1 MPFLFSQAE
10 GFVIAKTSRASHHPQ
25 LMSENPTA
33 HEHLWEGTGVSHG
46 VAHAVVHV
54 LKEHF
59 DEPDTT
65 PITPEEVESDLAR
78 WHTALEVTR
87 TEIEALQKAMQ
98 DEQGSVEAEIFEA
111 HLLILHDHS
120 ILKQVEKTVREQLI
134 CVDAIYYRLMC
145 KHMDALRGLADSYLR
160 ERFLDIKDVTQ
171 RVMRHLR
178 GEMLDHPMFEEPVII
193 VAHDLTPSDT
203 VQLDRSKVLGFALEM
218 GSANSHAAII
228 ARSLSLPA
236 VVRLHNICDELHSG
250 DPVLLDGDEGV
261 LIRNPSAETLAKYKT
276 REAQTD
282 ARDDALLTTRHQPS
296 ITRDGCTVKVSA
308 NAEFIEEMDAIRDS
322 GAEHV
327 GLFRTEF
334 LHLSDPEAGEDWLA
348 ECYTQAVKAMKP
360 GEVIFRTLD
369 LGGDKIDP
377 VMALEKEPNPF
388 LGWRGIR
395 ASLGCRELFRRQLRA
410 LLRSSSEGRVGIMFP
425 MISGVEEVRQA
436 RALLDEC
443 ARELL
448 HEGVKIGDDIA
459 IGAMIEIPSAAV
471 SADLIATEVDFFS
484 LGTNDLIQYTLA
496 VDRLNERVAGLYQP
510 THPAV
515 LRLIRMTVE
524 AANRAGIRVCIC
536 GEMASDIQLTPLLVG
551 LGLHELSVTAGQ
563 VAKVK
568 HAVRQLSAAECRAL
582 AEEIMHHGCMA
593 NGLEKTRAM
602 ALAKYPDLLG

>member
-1 MPFLFSQAE
+1 MLE
-10 GFVIAKTSRASHHPQ
+10 KNTPQ
-25 LMSENPTA
+25 ELV
-33 HEHLWEGTGVSHG
+33 WEGIAVSPG

-54 LKEHF
+54 LKDHF
-59 DEPDTT
+59 DEPDAT
-65 PITPEEVESDLAR
+65 PISEDEVDSDLAR
-78 WHTALEVTR
+78 WRTALEVTR
-87 TEIEALQKAMQ
+87 TEIEALQKAMEGQ
-98 DEQGSVEAEIFEA
+98 DGSAEAEIFEA

-134 CVDAIYYRLMC
+134 CVDAVYYRLMC
-145 KHMDALRGLADSYLR
+145 KHMDALRGLSDSYLR

-178 GEMLDHPMFEEPVII
+178 GEMLDHPMFEDPVII

-236 VVRLHNICDELHSG
+236 VVRLHNICEDLHSG
-250 DPVLLDGDEGV
+250 DSILLDGDEGL
-261 LIRNPSAETLAKYKT
+261 LIRNPSAETLAKYRS
-276 REAQTD
+276 REARAD
-282 ARDDALLTTRHQPS
+282 AREDALHLTRHQPS
-296 ITRDGCTVKVSA
+296 VTTDGFTIQVSA
-308 NAEFIEEMDAIRDS
+308 NAEFIEEMESIRDS

-334 LHLSDPEAGEDWLA
+334 LHLEDPEANEDWLA
-348 ECYTQAVKAMKP
+348 ECYTRAVKAMSP

-369 LGGDKIDP
+369 LGGDKMDP
-377 VMALEKEPNPF
+377 RMTFEEEPNPF

-395 ASLGCRELFRRQLRA
+395 ASLGRRDLFRRQLRA
-410 LLRSSSEGRVGIMFP
+410 LLRASAHGRAGIMFP
-425 MISGVEEVRQA
+425 MVSGVEEVREA

-471 SADLIATEVDFFS
+471 SADLISTEVDFFS
-484 LGTNDLIQYTLA
+484 LGTNDLIQYTIA
-496 VDRLNERVAGLYQP
+496 VDRLNERVASLYQP

-536 GEMASDIQLTPLLVG
+536 GEMASNIELTPLLVG

-563 VAKVK
+563 VARVK
-568 HAVRQLSAAECRAL
+568 HAVRQLNASECRAL
-582 AEEIMHHGCMA
+582 AEEIMCQGCTI

-602 ALAKYPDLLG
+602 AMTKYPDLLE

>member
-1 MPFLFSQAE
+1 MLE
-10 GFVIAKTSRASHHPQ
+10 KNTPQ
-25 LMSENPTA
+25 ELV
-33 HEHLWEGTGVSHG
+33 WEGIAVSPG

-54 LKEHF
+54 LKDHF
-59 DEPDTT
+59 DEPDAT
-65 PITPEEVESDLAR
+65 PISEDEVDSDLAR
-78 WHTALEVTR
+78 WRTALEVTR
-87 TEIEALQKAMQ
+87 TEIEALQKAMEGQ
-98 DEQGSVEAEIFEA
+98 DGSAEAEIFEA

-134 CVDAIYYRLMC
+134 CVDAVYYRLMC
-145 KHMDALRGLADSYLR
+145 KHMDALRGLSDSYLR

-178 GEMLDHPMFEEPVII
+178 GEMLDHPMFEDPVII

-236 VVRLHNICDELHSG
+236 VVRLHNICEDLHSG
-250 DPVLLDGDEGV
+250 DSILLDGDEGL
-261 LIRNPSAETLAKYKT
+261 LIRNPSAETLAKYRS
-276 REAQTD
+276 REARAD
-282 ARDDALLTTRHQPS
+282 AREDALHLTRHQPS
-296 ITRDGCTVKVSA
+296 VTMDGFTIQVSA
-308 NAEFIEEMDAIRDS
+308 NAEFIEEMESIRDS

-334 LHLSDPEAGEDWLA
+334 LHLEDPEANEDWLA
-348 ECYTQAVKAMKP
+348 ECYTRAVKAMSP

-369 LGGDKIDP
+369 LGGDKMDP
-377 VMALEKEPNPF
+377 RMTFEEEPNPF

-395 ASLGCRELFRRQLRA
+395 ASLGRRDLFRRQLRA
-410 LLRSSSEGRVGIMFP
+410 LLRASAHGRAGIMFP
-425 MISGVEEVRQA
+425 MVSGVEEVREA

-448 HEGVKIGDDIA
+448 HEGVMIGDDIA

-484 LGTNDLIQYTLA
+484 LGTNDLIQYTIA
-496 VDRLNERVAGLYQP
+496 VDRLNERVASLYQP

-536 GEMASDIQLTPLLVG
+536 GEMASDIELTPLLVG

-563 VAKVK
+563 VARVK
-568 HAVRQLSAAECRAL
+568 HAVRQLNAAECRAL
-582 AEEIMHHGCMA
+582 AEEVMCQGCMVS
-593 NGLEKTRAM
+593 GLEKTRAM
-602 ALAKYPDLLG
+602 AMTKYPDLLE